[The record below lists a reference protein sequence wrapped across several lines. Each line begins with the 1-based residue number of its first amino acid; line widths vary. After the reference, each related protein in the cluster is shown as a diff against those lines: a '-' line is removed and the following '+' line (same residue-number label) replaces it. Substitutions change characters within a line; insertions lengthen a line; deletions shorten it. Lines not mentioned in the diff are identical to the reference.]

1 MAILA
6 HDVLRFGNQAKKR
19 EEGQSMGDV
28 AARFAEIVGD
38 ANLLSGEA
46 IPEDYAHDEALTT
59 SAQRPAHLAKPGNA
73 EEVAEL
79 LKAAGEHGVPVT
91 ARGSG
96 TGLSGAARPREDG
109 LVISFERM
117 NAVLEIDTDNHVAVV
132 QPGVTLSDLDEK
144 TTEAGLGYTVYPG
157 ELSASVGGNVGTNAG
172 GMRAVKYGVTRHNV
186 VGLQAVLPT
195 GEIIRTGGKTSK
207 VSTGYDLTQ
216 LIIGSEGTLAIAT
229 EVIVKLYPRLPHGA
243 TVFAPFETFDEVM
256 TVVPKIISSGL
267 APHILEYID
276 NLTLAAI
283 SYNEKLSLGVPDSI
297 RDTAQAYLV
306 VALENR
312 DSDRLHSDIE
322 ELGGLL
328 GDLGAMDVYVLEGP
342 SARKLIEARE
352 KAFWTAKA
360 AGADDV
366 IDVVVP
372 RSAMPEFLRKAREM
386 ALSREAGALGCG
398 HAGDGNVHLA
408 IFCKDPD
415 KRKQLLTDIFALG
428 MELGGAISGEH
439 GLGRA
444 KAGYFL
450 DLEDPAKIALMRRI
464 KESFDPAG
472 ILNPGVLFAER
483 A

>member
-1 MAILA
+1 
-6 HDVLRFGNQAKKR
+6 
-19 EEGQSMGDV
+19 MGDV

-38 ANLLSGEA
+38 TNLLSGEA

-59 SAQRPAHLAKPGNA
+59 SPQQPAYLAKPGSA
-73 EEVAEL
+73 EEIAEL
-79 LKAAGEHGVPVT
+79 LKAASELGVPVT

-96 TGLSGAARPREDG
+96 TGLSGGAQPREDS

-117 NAVLEIDTDNHVAVV
+117 NAVLEIDTENHVAVV

-144 TTEAGLGYTVYPG
+144 TTAAGLGYTVHPG

-229 EVIVKLYPRLPHGA
+229 EVIVKLHPRLPHGA
-243 TVFAPFETFDEVM
+243 TVLAPFETFDEVM

-283 SYNEKLSLGVPDSI
+283 SYNEKLSLGVPDGI

-312 DSDRLHSDIE
+312 DNDRLHADVE
-322 ELGGLL
+322 ELGGML
-328 GDLGAMDVYVLEGP
+328 GDLGAMDVYVLEGN
-342 SARKLIEARE
+342 SARRLIEARE

-372 RSAMPEFLRKAREM
+372 RSAMPEFMRRSREM

-408 IFCKDPD
+408 IFCKEPA
-415 KRKQLLTDIFALG
+415 KRKQLLADIFALG

-439 GLGRA
+439 GLGKA

-483 A
+483 ASK